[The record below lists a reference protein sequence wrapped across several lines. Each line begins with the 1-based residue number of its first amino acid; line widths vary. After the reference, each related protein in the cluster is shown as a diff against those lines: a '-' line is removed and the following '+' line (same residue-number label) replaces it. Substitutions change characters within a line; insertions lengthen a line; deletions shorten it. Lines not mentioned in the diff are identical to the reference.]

1 MCVSEVNCNFSPQ
14 ISVSISAVLPFWS
27 LHEVKV
33 TLVGCFLRL
42 ALRASAARET
52 GSELAGP
59 CSGPSGLNLS
69 NLFRNEDLVFVF
81 QEVGLVL
88 CCVLLAAA
96 AAGAGICPRDG
107 MGWGRALSPLSDR
120 GKNK

>member
-1 MCVSEVNCNFSPQ
+1 MLFE
-14 ISVSISAVLPFWS
+14 VSIESLCSARDGS
-27 LHEVKV
+27 
-33 TLVGCFLRL
+33 R
-42 ALRASAARET
+42 T
-52 GSELAGP
+52 GQHWLGLTP
-59 CSGPSGLNLS
+59 CSGPSGLNLT

-96 AAGAGICPRDG
+96 AAGAGDLPQG
-107 MGWGRALSPLSDR
+107 EGWGRALSPLSDR

>member
-1 MCVSEVNCNFSPQ
+1 M
-14 ISVSISAVLPFWS
+14 
-27 LHEVKV
+27 
-33 TLVGCFLRL
+33 
-42 ALRASAARET
+42 RASAPQEMGAELVST
-52 GSELAGP
+52 GLAP
-59 CSGPSGLNLS
+59 CSGPSGLNLT

-96 AAGAGICPRDG
+96 AAGAGDLPQG
-107 MGWGRALSPLSDR
+107 EGWERALSPLSDR